1 MDLIEKTRNYV
12 SEVLADEPS
21 SHDISHIERV
31 ESMCLRIQEH
41 EGGSPELLQLAA
53 LLHDVGIVREHY
65 EGGDHAE
72 YSAEIAREF
81 LHMAGADGKLIDS
94 VASCILTHRFSQ
106 NQKAGSIEAQILQ
119 DADRIDAL
127 GAIGIFRSLVSIG
140 SLRTLKHTIGT
151 VKKTSMNAYTSDS
164 FEGFNDYMINKPFK
178 IKERLNTETARQ
190 IADERLRIMQL
201 YLDALKTER
210 SYTKRKNGR
219 YPNKE
224 RLCPDNESRR

>member
-1 MDLIEKTRNYV
+1 MGLIEKTRSYV

-21 SHDISHIERV
+21 THDISHIERV
-31 ESMCLRIQEH
+31 ESMCLKIQKY
-41 EGGSPELLQLAA
+41 EGGNPEVLQLAA
-53 LLHDVGIVREHY
+53 LLHDVGIVREHN

-81 LHMAGADGKLIDS
+81 LSMAGADGKLIDS
-94 VASCILTHRFSQ
+94 VASCILTHRFSR

-119 DADRIDAL
+119 DADRIDSL
-127 GAIGIFRSLVSIG
+127 GAIGIFRSLVSMG

-151 VKKTSMNAYTSDS
+151 VKKTSMNAYTPDP

-190 IADERLRIMQL
+190 IADERLRIMQV
-201 YLDALKTER
+201 YLDALKTETCR
-210 SYTKRKNGR
+210 
-219 YPNKE
+219 
-224 RLCPDNESRR
+224 

>member
-1 MDLIEKTRNYV
+1 MDLIEKTRSYV

-21 SHDISHIERV
+21 THDISHIERV

-41 EGGSPELLQLAA
+41 EGGSPEVLQLAA
-53 LLHDVGIVREHY
+53 LLHDVGIIREHNQ
-65 EGGDHAE
+65 GGDHAE

-127 GAIGIFRSLVSIG
+127 GAIGIFRSLVSMG

-151 VKKTSMNAYTSDS
+151 VKKTSMNAYASDP

-190 IADERLRIMQL
+190 IADERLRIMQV
-201 YLDALKTER
+201 YLDALKTET
-210 SYTKRKNGR
+210 S
-219 YPNKE
+219 
-224 RLCPDNESRR
+224 